1 MASMVDRDQL
11 TAALKDA
18 RMAEAA
24 QLESLMGLRD
34 AKSLRLEA
42 LRTALLPSLVGHPD
56 IRALFEL
63 NVQPGVNPR
72 LWIDLVSSVVMEPDP
87 RTYRLIQDRDSQ
99 RETLFETSDINHMV
113 PFVTRYLAHRMV
125 AHEKA
130 AAGIPNT
137 SVAVQSG
144 YSLGALVYVWVT
156 GCTFGVLGLLVIAML
171 LGKLHF

>member
-1 MASMVDRDQL
+1 MADHDRL

-18 RMAEAA
+18 RLAEAA
-24 QLESLMGLRD
+24 QLESILGLRD

-42 LRTALLPSLVGHPD
+42 LRAAMMPRLAGHPEA
-56 IRALFEL
+56 RALFEL
-63 NVQPGVNPR
+63 NVQPGANPR

-87 RTYRLIQDRDSQ
+87 RTYRLVQDRDGQ
-99 RETLFETSDINHMV
+99 RETLFETTDINQMV

-130 AAGIPNT
+130 AAGISAGLSGKVN
-137 SVAVQSG
+137 G
-144 YSLGALVYVWVT
+144 YSLGALVYVWLT
-156 GCTFGVLGLLVIAML
+156 GCAFGVLALLVAAML